1 MARPTGLKRAVALAT
16 PFAVAATALAQT
28 PGGLVD
34 LLIGEYNNNEQVWQQ
49 NLDGGSPVAR
59 VHWRFARLGDGRLG
73 VSRAL
78 GQSAPA
84 EPTWAYTFDGNV
96 ASVAPAGGGET
107 ACSYQWH
114 EQSDGYAG
122 VMDKASDCPAEFP
135 DRLQLAPDYLVATYA
150 DDAGEVVHRAR
161 RVTRYRGWVAFDR
174 RHIDP
179 DAADDD
185 FILMRDIDLH
195 DEGFVVA
202 VTDAGN
208 PTGYAVELARLTYQN
223 TRTAIVKLGIVDQST
238 GETVS
243 YGWAE
248 PGAQRI
254 GINLRWVQAGMTR
267 SP

>member
-1 MARPTGLKRAVALAT
+1 MKRAVAFAT
-16 PFAVAATALAQT
+16 LPTVAATAVGQT
-28 PGGLVD
+28 PDGVVD
-34 LLIGEYNNNEQVWQQ
+34 LIVGEYNNNEQVWQQ
-49 NLDGGSPVAR
+49 NLDGQSPVAR
-59 VHWRFARLGDGRLG
+59 VHWQFVRLGDHRVG
-73 VSRAL
+73 VSRTL

-84 EPTWAYTFDGNV
+84 EPAWAYTFDGNV
-96 ASVAPAGGGET
+96 ASVAPAEGGKT
-107 ACSYQWH
+107 ACAYLWH

-122 VMDKASDCPAEFP
+122 TMDDASDCPAEFP
-135 DRLQLAPDYLVATYA
+135 DKLHVTPGYLVATYA
-150 DDAGEVVHRAR
+150 DQANEVVHRAR
-161 RVTRYRGWVAFDR
+161 RVTRYTGWIVFDR

-185 FILMRDIDLH
+185 FVLMRDIDLH

-223 TRTAIVKLGIVDQST
+223 TRTAIVKLGIVDQAT

-243 YGWAE
+243 YSWAE

-267 SP
+267 SR